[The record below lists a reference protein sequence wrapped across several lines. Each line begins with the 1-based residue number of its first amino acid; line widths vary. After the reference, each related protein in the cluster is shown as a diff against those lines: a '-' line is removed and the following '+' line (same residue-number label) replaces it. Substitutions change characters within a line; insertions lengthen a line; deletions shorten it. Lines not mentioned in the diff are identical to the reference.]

1 MQFSNGSLAGVM
13 GVLNCFAR
21 KPNRPALHMKPG
33 LVTARAIMQKPAR
46 GGPDMKLLRIG
57 DLGRERP
64 ALLDASGRIRDLSGV
79 IHDLAGPSLG
89 GESLARLKALDPA
102 NLPLVQGNPRI
113 GAPVGLV
120 PKFLGIGLNYRD
132 HAEET
137 GQPIP
142 ETPIVFAKASSCV
155 SGPNDDVAAPE
166 GWTRMDYEVELAAVI
181 GTRAKNVPEADAL
194 DYVAGYAICNDVSER
209 GFQKGGPGEWFKA
222 KSHDNFG
229 PLGPWLVTTDEI
241 PDPQKLDLALD
252 LNGARMQTGSTATM
266 IFSVAQLVAYISK
279 FMTLMPGDVITTGT
293 PPGVGMARDPRVFL
307 KPGDALRASI
317 SGLGEQRWNV
327 VAES

>member
-1 MQFSNGSLAGVM
+1 
-13 GVLNCFAR
+13 
-21 KPNRPALHMKPG
+21 
-33 LVTARAIMQKPAR
+33 
-46 GGPDMKLLRIG
+46 MKLLRVG
-57 DLGRERP
+57 DLGREKP
-64 ALLDASGRIRDLSGV
+64 AILDHEGGIRDLSEVIADFAGV
-79 IHDLAGPSLG
+79 ALG
-89 GESLARLKALDPA
+89 RESLAAIKALDLA
-102 NLPLVQGNPRI
+102 TLPLVDGNPRI

-142 ETPIVFAKASSCV
+142 EAPIVFAKASSCV
-155 SGPNDDVAAPE
+155 SGPHDDVAAPK

-181 GTRAKNVPEADAL
+181 GTRAKNVREADAL
-194 DYVAGYAICNDVSER
+194 GHVAGYCICNDVSER

-222 KSHDNFG
+222 KSHDTFG

-241 PDPQKLDLALD
+241 PDPQALDLALD

-307 KPGDALRASI
+307 KPGDAVSATI
-317 SGLGEQRWNV
+317 SGLGEQRWRV
-327 VAES
+327 VAEVENA